1 VLQMDLRE
9 LDIPLH
15 IEVVDPRKEIPSR
28 IVELMKEWQATELY
42 ANIEYE
48 IDELDRD
55 ERLLRAAE
63 GPQIRVTYSHD
74 QCVVE
79 PGKIVSGVL
88 PVILSSNKIARQADV
103 SLFTMATKMDSPRSR
118 Q

>member
-1 VLQMDLRE
+1 MDLRE

-28 IVELMKEWQATELY
+28 IVELMKEWEATELY

-88 PVILSSNKIARQADV
+88 PVILSSNKIARQANV
-103 SLFTMATKMDSPRSR
+103 RLLAMATKMDPPCSR